1 MKGTENKRAKGT
13 VGKTG
18 WRRVLRDEEAFFAS
32 VSDSKFWK
40 PAYFMNI
47 FSNILKHVEGRPLEK

>member
-32 VSDSKFWK
+32 VSDSKF
-40 PAYFMNI
+40 
-47 FSNILKHVEGRPLEK
+47 